1 MSIKISN
8 IFSETTGTIQVRFY
22 IEHLYLMGTKVYV
35 IGPGHMTKMASLPIY
50 GKKPFKNLP
59 QNWKSD
65 DLETWKNAK
74 RDLSPTKII

>member
-8 IFSETTGTIQVRFY
+8 IFSGTTGPIRVRFY

-50 GKKPFKNLP
+50 GKKLFKNLP